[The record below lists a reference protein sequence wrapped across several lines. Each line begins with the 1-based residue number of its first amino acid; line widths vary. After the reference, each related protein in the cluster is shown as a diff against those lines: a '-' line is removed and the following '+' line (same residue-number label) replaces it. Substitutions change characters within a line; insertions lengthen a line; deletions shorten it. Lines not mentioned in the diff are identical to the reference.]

1 LYHANKLFVSEIGM
15 EYALSHRAS
24 RMAIFHSQLG
34 QAHELLMNAT
44 QENKAH

>member
-15 EYALSHRAS
+15 EYALSHGAS
-24 RMAIFHSQLG
+24 RMAIHSQLG

-44 QENKAH
+44 QEKKSS